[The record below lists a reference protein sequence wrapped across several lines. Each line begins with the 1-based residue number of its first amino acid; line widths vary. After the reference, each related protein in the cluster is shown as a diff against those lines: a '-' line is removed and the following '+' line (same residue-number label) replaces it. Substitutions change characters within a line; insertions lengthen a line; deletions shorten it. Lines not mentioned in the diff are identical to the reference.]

1 MVKAQYTRAE
11 GFSGTHINKGEKLY
25 PGYVFY
31 YYNPKWSYGYN
42 HAALYLGTNGNRKII
57 IYATLADGLV
67 KESESKVFS
76 WGYKPIKAVKFLK

>member
-1 MVKAQYTRAE
+1 MV
-11 GFSGTHINKGEKLY
+11 L
-25 PGYVFY
+25 
-31 YYNPKWSYGYN
+31 GYN